1 MRLSY
6 TSLLAALAI
15 AASTGLFLES
25 SITSA
30 PLVDINGAK
39 SRSARLLQDVADN
52 TMVTPVLNLP
62 PTPALELAIALPP
75 VGEVGSTP
83 VLNLPPT
90 PALELAIA
98 LPPAEEVGML
108 IPGPEG
114 ELVSASEAL
123 FGAVRR
129 GDVDEMGRLFAEGA
143 STDVYSPQGTT
154 PLIEAIEL
162 RDVPVI
168 NALLTN
174 GVDTNLP
181 RRPDG
186 ITPLALALDQGNL
199 ALMEVLL
206 NAGADINLKNAF
218 GDTVLLAALK
228 APMVNYMAVELLLSR
243 KASPLTSA
251 PDFTATDAEG
261 RTAEDIARERVSI
274 LESVSFFLCYI
285 KRKPW
290 LM

>member
-52 TMVTPVLNLP
+52 TMV
-62 PTPALELAIALPP
+62 
-75 VGEVGSTP
+75 TP